1 MKQTLALVLA
11 LCVTFAGP
19 FAGISA
25 NAESPASA
33 PGAVV
38 QDSRNDQDYQDYQD
52 DEDSVSFSDEQLENL
67 LAPIALYPDPLLA
80 QVLLAATFPDQIDEA
95 ARAIRAYGPRY
106 DIDDTDW
113 DLSVKAVAHYPTV
126 LSMMADKID
135 WTTSLGQA
143 YVEQST
149 DVMDAVQRLRR
160 DAQSAGYLESTP
172 QSEIVDT
179 DGELYIYPAQ
189 PEYIYVPVYDP
200 AVVFVV
206 RPGYRS
212 RAAIWFGTGFLIG
225 AWLNHDCD
233 WRSHRVYYHGWDRGP
248 AWVLRSRPH
257 IHITNIYVN
266 NRYRNVVVN
275 RNVINRRVNY
285 GSLTRYNNVHR
296 DVHYDNVRRPRG
308 GAGAGQRR
316 EPPQVDAGRDNKIIR
331 RNIDPRDPRIDANR
345 GGHPRDTRPPD
356 MKPIERPRPGDTR
369 PPNTRPPDMKPIE
382 RPRPGDNRPPNT
394 RPPDMKPIERP
405 RPGDLRP
412 PDTRPP
418 DMKPIERPRP
428 EIRPQDRPRPMEQR
442 PPQTPQVQTQPA
454 QHGGFQG
461 GAGAIDTGSASRR
474 GNASR
479 QEPPRP
485 PAPAPRQAAP
495 PPRQAAPPSQ
505 NQPPAG
511 QNRGHERGHS

>member
-25 NAESPASA
+25 NAESAAGLPSA
-33 PGAVV
+33 AV
-38 QDSRNDQDYQDYQD
+38 QDSQNDQDYRD
-52 DEDSVSFSDEQLENL
+52 DQDSVSFTSDQLENL

-95 ARAIRAYGPRY
+95 ARAVRAYGPRY

-113 DLSVKAVAHYPTV
+113 DTSVKAVAHYPTV

-149 DVMDAVQRLRR
+149 DVMEAVQRLRR
-160 DAQSAGYLESTP
+160 DAQSAGYLESSP
-172 QSEIVDT
+172 QEEIQDT

-206 RPGYRS
+206 RPGYRA
-212 RAAIWFGTGFLIG
+212 RATIFFGTGFLIG

-233 WRSHRVYYHGWDRGP
+233 WRGHRVFYHGWDRGP
-248 AWVLRSRPH
+248 AWVERSRPH

-266 NRYRNVVVN
+266 NTYRTVVVN
-275 RNVINRRVNY
+275 RNVINHSVNY
-285 GSLTRYNNVHR
+285 NALNRYNNVHR
-296 DVHYDNVRRPRG
+296 EVNYDNIRRPRG
-308 GAGAGQRR
+308 EGQRR
-316 EPPQVDAGRDNKIIR
+316 EPPQVNAGRDNKIIR

-345 GGHPRDTRPPD
+345 GGQQPPGPRDNRPPD
-356 MKPIERPRPGDTR
+356 IKPFERPRPGDTR
-369 PPNTRPPDMKPIE
+369 PPDTRPPDIKPFE
-382 RPRPGDNRPPNT
+382 RPRPDN
-394 RPPDMKPIERP
+394 
-405 RPGDLRP
+405 RP

-418 DMKPIERPRP
+418 AMRPP
-428 EIRPQDRPRPMEQR
+428 DRPRPIEQR
-442 PPQTPQVQTQPA
+442 PSQTPQVQVQPA
-454 QHGGFQG
+454 QHGVFQG
-461 GAGAIDTGSASRR
+461 GGGAIDSRSASQR
-474 GNASR
+474 GSFSR

-485 PAPAPRQAAP
+485 PTPAPRPAAP
-495 PPRQAAPPSQ
+495 PPQH
-505 NQPPAG
+505 QPPPA
-511 QNRGHERGHS
+511 QNRGHERGH